1 MTRGPL
7 PEKAIAAALAVARV
21 RGVVSLCHRSSESVC
36 DIVIHAKG
44 ITIDA
49 MIRRCRRLHCP
60 LAEMER
66 QFEEAL
72 ARLRL
77 VPEDPCRSRELWACS
92 PYGVLRFFRVL
103 KAGLVE
109 LDSTGRLLLPGTA
122 GGGGSG

>member
-1 MTRGPL
+1 MSRGPL
-7 PEKAIAAALAVARV
+7 PQKAIDAALSVART
-21 RGVVSLCHRSSESVC
+21 RGVVSLCNRSRESVC
-36 DIVIHAKG
+36 DIVIHTKEV
-44 ITIDA
+44 TIDA

-103 KAGLVE
+103 KDCLVE
-109 LDSTGRLLLPGTA
+109 IDSGGRLLLPGTA
-122 GGGGSG
+122 AGGGSG

>member
-1 MTRGPL
+1 MSRGPL
-7 PEKAIAAALAVARV
+7 PEKAIAAALEVARA
-21 RGVVSLCHRSSESVC
+21 RGVVSLCHRSRESVC

-44 ITIDA
+44 VTVDA
-49 MIRRCRRLHCP
+49 MIRRSRRLHCS
-60 LAEMER
+60 LAEMEC

-103 KAGLVE
+103 KDGLVE
-109 LDSTGRLLLPGTA
+109 IDSTGMLFLPGTA
-122 GGGGSG
+122 AGRGPG

>member
-1 MTRGPL
+1 MSRGPL
-7 PEKAIAAALAVARV
+7 PEKAIAAALAAARV
-21 RGVVSLCHRSSESVC
+21 RGVVSLCHRSRESVC
-36 DIVIHAKG
+36 DIVIHAKSV
-44 ITIDA
+44 TMDV
-49 MIRRCRRLHCP
+49 MIRRCRRLHCS

-103 KAGLVE
+103 KAGLME
-109 LDSTGRLLLPGTA
+109 LDYTGRPIFTGTAA
-122 GGGGSG
+122 GGGCG

>member
-1 MTRGPL
+1 MSRGPI
-7 PEKAIAAALAVARV
+7 PKQAIDAALAVARA
-21 RGVVSLCHRSSESVC
+21 RGVVSLCQRSRESVC

-44 ITIDA
+44 VTIDA
-49 MIRRCRRLHCP
+49 MIRRCRRLHCS
-60 LAEMER
+60 LAEMEC

-103 KAGLVE
+103 RAGLVE
-109 LDSTGRLLLPGTA
+109 IDAAGRLLAGTA
-122 GGGGSG
+122 AGGGSG